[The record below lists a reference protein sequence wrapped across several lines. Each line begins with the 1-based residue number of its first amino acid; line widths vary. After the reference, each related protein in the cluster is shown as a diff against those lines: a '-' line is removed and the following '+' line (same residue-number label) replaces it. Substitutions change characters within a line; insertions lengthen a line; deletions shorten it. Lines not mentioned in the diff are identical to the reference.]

1 MLEVKATKETVSHKQ
16 MPSSIEEITLNY
28 KTLICELHMLRFDLS
43 GWSLNILLKSL
54 LKSASFQLHFKVYQR
69 QLQNNRFLPFFK

>member
-1 MLEVKATKETVSHKQ
+1 MLEVKATKETVSDKQ

-43 GWSLNILLKSL
+43 G
-54 LKSASFQLHFKVYQR
+54 
-69 QLQNNRFLPFFK
+69 